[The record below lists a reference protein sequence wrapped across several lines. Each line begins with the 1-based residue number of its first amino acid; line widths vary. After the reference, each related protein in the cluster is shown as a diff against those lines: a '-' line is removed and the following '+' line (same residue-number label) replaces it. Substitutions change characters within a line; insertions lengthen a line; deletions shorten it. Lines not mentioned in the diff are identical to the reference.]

1 MESRKKAYRREYATK
16 ARQDRTMIAYLE
28 VKYPEVYEDAV
39 KYYNT
44 LNQKYPSKLDLRKT
58 DEFYVLKS
66 TLNGEISNSKSRR
79 TYPNITEITL
89 KSSRNDE
96 MSTAKITHTPVN
108 NPGINDNMVL
118 NIQLMQFPETPKPS
132 DQEIEQT
139 AAESSDQEIEQTAAE
154 SSDQEIEQTAPE
166 SSDQEIERIMHE
178 LRQDPSLERFFLNLP
193 AEIPIDPIETTIET
207 TIDNITPTITEEIPQ
222 AMIDGIVSE
231 LEKDDDL
238 EKILNYEMDV
248 DIEIPSTSPLED
260 ELLSW

>member
-1 MESRKKAYRREYATK
+1 MESRRKAYRRKYATK
-16 ARQDRTMIAYLE
+16 ARQDRTMVAYLE

-58 DEFYVLKS
+58 DEFHVLKP

-89 KSSRNDE
+89 KSGGNDE
-96 MSTAKITHTPVN
+96 MSTTKITHTPVN
-108 NPGINDNMVL
+108 NPDINDNMML
-118 NIQLMQFPETPKPS
+118 NIQLMQFPETPK
-132 DQEIEQT
+132 
-139 AAESSDQEIEQTAAE
+139 

-166 SSDQEIERIMHE
+166 SSDQEIEQTAPEYSDQEIEQIMHE
-178 LRQDPSLERFFLNLP
+178 LRQDPSLKRFFLNLP

-231 LEKDDDL
+231 LQKDDDL
-238 EKILNYEMDV
+238 EKMLNYEMDI

-260 ELLSW
+260 ELLYW